1 MKTMISA
8 KKEVFTRL
16 GFLFVSIMILSLCTT
31 CNKDINNISVNY
43 ESFTTTYDF
52 VFLDAKSGNLIG
64 ETSNLSVSV
73 EFKGPDA
80 GLIRDISGANSTNY
94 KSDKGFLSIG
104 IKTDAKLP
112 SAANPLQ
119 FVMVANVNGY
129 ITTSLPVTIYDT
141 IQGSMEILLVNLSD
155 PPPGISIVESNSLV
169 INNGTVSSTVNLST
183 PLVNNLTTK
192 ATLIIPQGAVLK
204 DKAGALLSGTANIR
218 LLYGDGSNTS
228 DGVFPGGGLTTKVSI
243 DNVTSDGMFFSA
255 GFIDLEIT
263 DQSGKKAAFIEN
275 NPLNVQLEI
284 PANAYNPET
293 ETSVIAGDIIP
304 IWSYNMDEGQW
315 IFEFNDTT
323 KVVNERLII
332 ESQLSHLTPWNV
344 DKRIPMCI
352 NVNGYPIISF
362 KSSTLTSNNSV
373 TFEIDVFRQSDG
385 AWLDRFG
392 TFTVNKFDGSV
403 KLPLWYG
410 YTIPVALSAVERY
423 SNEFLG
429 GQLINNT
436 CAPGNYDLFLT
447 KGTGPALEN
456 STLMHVSV
464 SGKCGSVTVKPS
476 FGFYYRRALPTRSAM
491 MHGCM
496 RKGEAVVSVFPNSTY
511 EGWAYFNGKTS
522 YYQVQILQ
530 PDHSYY
536 QAIDVILP
544 AEFCK

>member
-1 MKTMISA
+1 M
-8 KKEVFTRL
+8 KKEAFSRL
-16 GFLFVSIMILSLCTT
+16 GILFVSIMILSLCTT

-129 ITTSLPVTIYDT
+129 IKTSLPITIYDT
-141 IQGSMEILLVNLSD
+141 VHGSMEIHMVNISD

-192 ATLIIPQGAVLK
+192 ATLVVPQGAVLK
-204 DKAGALLSGTANIR
+204 DKDGALLSGTSNIR

-228 DGVFPGGGLTTKVSI
+228 DGVFPGGGLTTKVSVN
-243 DNVTSDGMFFSA
+243 NVTSDGIFFSA

-275 NPLNVQLEI
+275 NILNIQLEI
-284 PANAYNPET
+284 PANTYNPET
-293 ETSVIAGDIIP
+293 ETQVKAGDIFP
-304 IWSYNMDEGQW
+304 IWSYNMDEGKW
-315 IFEFNDTT
+315 IFEFNDTA
-323 KVVNERLII
+323 KVVDEKLII
-332 ESQLSHLTPWNV
+332 ESQLSHLTPWNC
-344 DKRIPMCI
+344 DIRIPVCPYT
-352 NVNGYPIISF
+352 NGFPVISF
-362 KSSTLTSNNSV
+362 KSETFTNKNTV
-373 TFEIDVFRQSDG
+373 IFEIDVLRQSDG
-385 AWLDRFG
+385 AWIDTYGSFKVS
-392 TFTVNKFDGSV
+392 TFDGSM
-403 KLPLWYG
+403 KFPLWYG
-410 YTIPVALSAVERY
+410 YPFPIALSAVEEETR
-423 SNEFLG
+423 EFLG
-429 GQLINNT
+429 GQLIDNS
-436 CAPGNYDLFLT
+436 CIGGNYDLFLT
-447 KGTGPALEN
+447 PGSGPALEN
-456 STLMHVSV
+456 STLLHVTV
-464 SGKCGSVTVKPS
+464 SGKCGSITVKPS
-476 FGFYYRRALPTRSAM
+476 LGFYYRRISPTVGGWIHAYM
-491 MHGCM
+491 VN
-496 RKGEAVVSVFPNSTY
+496 GEAIESVSPNSFY
-511 EGWAYFNGKTS
+511 EGYAYFNGQTRFYS
-522 YYQVQILQ
+522 VHVFE

-536 QAIDVILP
+536 QVIDVDLP